1 MQRLLGEIRRTDEEY
16 GLIQA
21 GERIAVGVSGGKDSL
36 VLLMLLARYRAF
48 SPRPFTLCALTV
60 SPAPGFDTVTIAA
73 LCGEWD
79 VPYRVEETR
88 LMDTV
93 LRAPHPCALCARLR
107 RGTLLRMAAENG
119 AQKLAL
125 GHHRDDVMET
135 WLMSALNEGRF
146 NRLPPIAP
154 MARAGISVIRPL
166 WNAREEAIADL
177 ARRYE
182 LPVVKNPCPVDGHT
196 RRAEIRA
203 HLDALERAEPGAKEK
218 LWAALK
224 REQRE

>member
-1 MQRLLGEIRRTDEEY
+1 MNCRPKNARS
-16 GLIQA
+16 A
-21 GERIAVGVSGGKDSL
+21 GQNSANDTKSIAVSGS
-36 VLLMLLARYRAF
+36 
-48 SPRPFTLCALTV
+48 
-60 SPAPGFDTVTIAA
+60 TISAI
-73 LCGEWD
+73 GGQTT
-79 VPYRVEETR
+79 P
-88 LMDTV
+88 
-93 LRAPHPCALCARLR
+93 PLCARLR

-166 WNAREEAIADL
+166 WNAREEAVADL